1 MTAVRPE
8 AQTIHRPMAP
18 AGPASEPLVLGV
30 AAQVA
35 AELGV
40 SARCVRAALALLATA
55 GGFGVLV
62 YVLAAPFAHR
72 LTPRP
77 HARTAQAEL
86 GLGLMAFGVA
96 LQLCSW
102 WPGAFYLVVIPSA
115 VLALGIAYGWAP
127 IDLTSRNPTVAIAL
141 RVIVGGLLML
151 VATIALLSL
160 TGTFTQIATATVW
173 VLMAATGLALLAA
186 PGVMKLTNAH
196 QVERDARIREAERS
210 AVAAHLHDSVLQTLT
225 LISRNAGDA
234 AVVTKLARQQEREL
248 RRWLYRA
255 DEALHQG
262 EWPTT
267 LQLAIDEVEDRYG
280 ITVELV
286 TAGTG
291 PTTLN
296 VQSAIG
302 AAREAL
308 VNAAKFS
315 GASQVS
321 VYAEQSAGEL
331 SVFVRDRGAGFDPA
345 MVSSHR
351 RGITDSIVARARRC
365 GGHAEV
371 TSTPGVGTEVIVSV
385 PLGEVLPARNVPNA
399 GPSVD
404 DAALLGPTTADGD
417 HLADLSRDRP

>member
-62 YVLAAPFAHR
+62 YV
-72 LTPRP
+72 

-186 PGVMKLTNAH
+186 PGVMKLTNAL

-365 GGHAEV
+365 GGHVEV